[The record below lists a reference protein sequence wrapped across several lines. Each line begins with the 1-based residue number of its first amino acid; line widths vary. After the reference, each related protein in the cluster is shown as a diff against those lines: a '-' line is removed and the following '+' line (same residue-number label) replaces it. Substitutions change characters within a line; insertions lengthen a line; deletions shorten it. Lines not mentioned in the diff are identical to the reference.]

1 MNSKKPKNLISV
13 IESNDIKVDD
23 IESTH
28 TTEKDESQKTNMFED
43 FNKLSELE
51 SLD

>member
-1 MNSKKPKNLISV
+1 MISV
-13 IESNDIKVDD
+13 IESSDIKVDD
-23 IESTH
+23 VETSNDSTQN
-28 TTEKDESQKTNMFED
+28 DENKNLFND